1 MAADVQEISGTK
13 ATIAARLCNFP
24 TGQSKPI
31 GAHRQWLEAKVKP
44 IIASNPAAWV
54 DLIGH
59 ASRQWSK
66 AQGTN
71 AHTLN
76 KNLSYERC
84 QAVKGYVK
92 TFSSAAKFNVEIS
105 AGDNESVG
113 PKENDGYDRAV
124 EILVYSAGKPSRP
137 DPPKPVATREF
148 EIRVVGGGSASIIAQ
163 TDDYFF
169 QIVDLRRRMTAF
181 FFYTGGGIG
190 ISIPKIPG
198 PGSATKAGP
207 PTLFH
212 TTRDAQ
218 LYMFNSQAAM
228 YQDPGATIG
237 PWSAGGTIRLSIDEI
252 VDGAGM
258 IFTVPGLIPIKG
270 GWGIQ
275 MPGLGSV
282 TKGVLAKVTPDWPFT
297 GY

>member
-1 MAADVQEISGTK
+1 MADDVQEITGTK
-13 ATIAARLCNFP
+13 ATVAARLCNYP
-24 TGQSKPI
+24 TGQAKPI
-31 GAHRQWLEAKVKP
+31 VAHKAWLEKKVKP
-44 IIASNPAAWV
+44 ILQSNPGAWV

-66 AQGTN
+66 TQGSN

-76 KNLSYERC
+76 KNLSTQRC
-84 QAVKGYVK
+84 AEMKTYIKG
-92 TFSSAAKFNVEIS
+92 FSPSAKFNVEID
-105 AGDNESVG
+105 AGDKESVG

-124 EILVYSAGKPSRP
+124 EVLVYSSGKPP
-137 DPPKPVATREF
+137 GPPPPKPPATRDF

-169 QIVDLRRRMTAF
+169 QIVDLVRRTTAF
-181 FFYTGGGIG
+181 FFYTGGGVG

-198 PGSATKAGP
+198 PGSVTMTGP
-207 PTLFH
+207 TTRFH
-212 TTRDAQ
+212 TTRDAS
-218 LYMFNSQAAM
+218 LYMFNSKASM

-237 PWSAGGTIRLSIDEI
+237 PWSVGGTIRLSIEEI
-252 VDGAGM
+252 VDGDGM
-258 IFTVPGLIPIKG
+258 IFTVPGLIPIEG
-270 GWGIQ
+270 GSGIQ

-282 TKGVLAKVTPDWPFT
+282 TTGVLAKTTPDWPFT